1 MKIHLE
7 TACLC
12 QKGVELWLYMYYWMN
27 SGNSHDLHVL
37 WVYTIHNNTITFYS
51 LVPRLS
57 PLLSGENLGTRLTV
71 YSVKQV
77 FPKPTSIIVALI
89 RFWYNNLLRQEFH

>member
-37 WVYTIHNNTITFYS
+37 WVYTIHNNITDRS
-51 LVPRLS
+51 QALPGLVPRLS
-57 PLLSGENLGTRLTV
+57 RAS
-71 YSVKQV
+71 
-77 FPKPTSIIVALI
+77 FPGSPPSLAGRT
-89 RFWYNNLLRQEFH
+89 WEQG